1 MKLSAAVVLL
11 LATSTS
17 AFSPVSVPKSINTQL
32 QAHNDNLLA
41 KAAATACMTAF
52 LWGSPTV
59 MVEKMECNNMMVV
72 PPAVIEQ
79 TMASAVEKASGSGSR
94 VNKDADSLL
103 RYALPI
109 KNKEV
114 RTRTPLPLDGKKSN
128 SNSGRQSI
136 SLLDCIWHSL
146 VPSDNNSNSDS
157 LKMYLIS
164 AFGLHL
170 FLINLLSVNLHSFHL
185 KSTYRMLKCIG
196 SQIARKS

>member
-11 LATSTS
+11 LATTTS

-32 QAHNDNLLA
+32 QAHNDNILA

-59 MVEKMECNNMMVV
+59 MVQQMDSSNMMGV

-114 RTRTPLPLDGKKSN
+114 RTHTPLRALG
-128 SNSGRQSI
+128 
-136 SLLDCIWHSL
+136 
-146 VPSDNNSNSDS
+146 
-157 LKMYLIS
+157 
-164 AFGLHL
+164 
-170 FLINLLSVNLHSFHL
+170 
-185 KSTYRMLKCIG
+185 
-196 SQIARKS
+196 

>member
-11 LATSTS
+11 LAAPTS
-17 AFSPVSVPKSINTQL
+17 AFSPVSIPKSTSTYLKAQS
-32 QAHNDNLLA
+32 NDNANVLA

-59 MVEKMECNNMMVV
+59 MVEKMESSNMMVV
-72 PPAVIEQ
+72 PPAVVEQ

-128 SNSGRQSI
+128 SNSGCQS
-136 SLLDCIWHSL
+136 SLMDWIWRSFVSSL
-146 VPSDNNSNSDS
+146 TNSNS
-157 LKMYLIS
+157 LKYL
-164 AFGLHL
+164 AFT
-170 FLINLLSVNLHSFHL
+170 F
-185 KSTYRMLKCIG
+185 CIH
-196 SQIARKS
+196 IF